1 MLFIFQLKP
10 VKSLLRT
17 KNCSTVQAKKNKLIV
32 TTAEHT
38 LIYES
43 ATLRIKSVEQINRE
57 AYDPLALM
65 DQFNKERVEM
75 LETFKKER
83 ENWEKRDR
91 ERDQERAAMRK
102 KGLFSFLDS
111 VVDSIPV
118 VGGVN
123 RLLGGLF

>member
-1 MLFIFQLKP
+1 MCLTFGSFSLKG
-10 VKSLLRT
+10 VHLSRASL
-17 KNCSTVQAKKNKLIV
+17 
-32 TTAEHT
+32 
-38 LIYES
+38 YES

-57 AYDPLALM
+57 APDPLALM
-65 DQFNKERVEM
+65 DQFNKERAEM

-83 ENWEKRDR
+83 EHWEKRDR